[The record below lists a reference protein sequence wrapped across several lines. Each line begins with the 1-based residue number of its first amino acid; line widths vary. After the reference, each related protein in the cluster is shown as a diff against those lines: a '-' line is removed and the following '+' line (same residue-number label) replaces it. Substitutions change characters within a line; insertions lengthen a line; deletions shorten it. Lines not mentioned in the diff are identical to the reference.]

1 MKINERLRKIRKS
14 KGITQTFIA
23 QKMGKTPA
31 WYSNVE
37 RGYRRLL
44 AEDAKRIAE
53 ILGVD
58 IREIFEEW
66 RIDQGRARREIAS
79 IAGDIEILNRKIAE
93 AIEFKE
99 RDKLRNKMSDLLDNI
114 SVSVFEKKQGIKQ
127 YSYSTAK

>member
-58 IREIFEEW
+58 IREIFEEV
-66 RIDQGRARREIAS
+66 
-79 IAGDIEILNRKIAE
+79 RK
-93 AIEFKE
+93 
-99 RDKLRNKMSDLLDNI
+99 
-114 SVSVFEKKQGIKQ
+114 
-127 YSYSTAK
+127 